1 MEETIETQNALRL
14 SDKNHLDKMDE
25 KEREKNLVFLNVE
38 ESFYKN
44 EAIDNLLDNSKVFLI
59 LVLEW
64 FFESSLLPKHCFD
77 EIINFWL
84 IRYRL

>member
-44 EAIDNLLDNSKVFLI
+44 EAIDNLLDNSKVFLM
-59 LVLEW
+59 VLRI
-64 FFESSLLPKHCFD
+64 FAVTNH
-77 EIINFWL
+77 
-84 IRYRL
+84 